1 MEATVKWQHTIQ
13 NYHNSQLS
21 ELLSSSFFL
30 LLHMKWEYFGVSG
43 FPAYCYFSEFV
54 FASVIEYAQDRTQL
68 EHEDKPHLLE

>member
-1 MEATVKWQHTIQ
+1 MAAYDTKL
-13 NYHNSQLS
+13 SQQSALGVIVIF
-21 ELLSSSFFL
+21 FFL
-30 LLHMKWEYFGVSG
+30 LLQIKWEYFGVSG

>member
-1 MEATVKWQHTIQ
+1 MAAYDTKLSQHSALGVIVIF
-13 NYHNSQLS
+13 
-21 ELLSSSFFL
+21 FFL
-30 LLHMKWEYFGVSG
+30 LLQIKWEYFGVSG